1 MIYCLLCRPPCTLD
15 NTVCVEGGIR
25 LVAFEGR
32 VVWQWMHAGVVGAA
46 ALHVAH
52 HFYMYVFYFGGG
64 TRGGEG
70 KCTTTSSNDTQR
82 CVIIFMLHVH
92 VYIVQ

>member
-1 MIYCLLCRPPCTLD
+1 MLCRPPCTVD
-15 NTVCVEGGIR
+15 TVCVEGGIR

-52 HFYMYVFYFGGG
+52 HFYMCFIL
-64 TRGGEG
+64 EEEQEAE
-70 KCTTTSSNDTQR
+70 KES
-82 CVIIFMLHVH
+82 
-92 VYIVQ
+92 VQPLVV

>member
-52 HFYMYVFYFGGG
+52 HFYMCFIL
-64 TRGGEG
+64 EEEQEAE
-70 KCTTTSSNDTQR
+70 KES
-82 CVIIFMLHVH
+82 
-92 VYIVQ
+92 VQPLVV

>member
-1 MIYCLLCRPPCTLD
+1 MLLLLTILSHTSKNIIPVVRHPTRIFK
-15 NTVCVEGGIR
+15 NISQKVMGW

-52 HFYMYVFYFGGG
+52 HFYMCFIL
-64 TRGGEG
+64 EEEQEAE
-70 KCTTTSSNDTQR
+70 KES
-82 CVIIFMLHVH
+82 
-92 VYIVQ
+92 VQPLVV